1 VASSSLLGP
10 ADATGVMA
18 VGAIN
23 SNSWTTGPQEPSSS
37 QGPTNDGRIKPD
49 IMGPD
54 NVSTGVYGSG
64 FTGTSASSPHVAGA
78 AALILNKNPGFSVDQ
93 LWNSLTSTAI
103 YMAYMKDPNIYGS
116 GLLNLDITAAVPS
129 SIAVTSSGGG
139 GGGGCFIATAAYG
152 SYAAPCV
159 LILREMRDRFLIKSS
174 IGKSLVN
181 LYYKYSPPLA
191 DFIADHDN
199 VKIVVRLSLLPLVG
213 ISWLALKIGPRFTIF
228 FMVLFVFGLI
238 RLFSKKT
245 FSNRKTI

>member
-1 VASSSLLGP
+1 MGP
-10 ADATGVMA
+10 ADAVRAMA

-23 SNSWTTGPQEPSSS
+23 YNNWTTGPQASYSS
-37 QGPTNDGRIKPD
+37 QGPTNDDIYGRIKPD

-54 NVSTGVYGSG
+54 NVINDTFLKYEGKR
-64 FTGTSASSPHVAGA
+64 FAGTSASCAHVAGA
-78 AALILNKNPGFSVDQ
+78 AALILDRNPGISVDQ

-103 YMAYMKDPNIYGS
+103 DMGNPGKDNIYGY
-116 GLLNLDITAAVPS
+116 GRLRLDINAA
-129 SIAVTSSGGG
+129 IASGTTVATSGG

-159 LILREMRDRFLIKSS
+159 RILRKMRDRFLIKNR

-191 DFIADHDN
+191 DFIANHDN
-199 VKIVVRLSLLPLVG
+199 VKILVRLCLLPLVG
-213 ISWLALKIGPRFTIF
+213 ISWLALKLGPMFTIS

-238 RLFSKKT
+238 RLFSNNTLSNKKT
-245 FSNRKTI
+245 I